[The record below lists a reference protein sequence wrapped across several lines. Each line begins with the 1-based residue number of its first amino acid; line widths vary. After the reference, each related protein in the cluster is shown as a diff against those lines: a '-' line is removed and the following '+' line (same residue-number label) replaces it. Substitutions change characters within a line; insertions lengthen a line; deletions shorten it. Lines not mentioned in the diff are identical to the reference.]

1 MTRKST
7 IINPIASII
16 FLNRLFSFSSIYL
29 LSMVVVEVTTGISR
43 GFVFVSTLSVS
54 PLMETEVSIP
64 GVFSC
69 AISRNTIP
77 VPGIKDKV
85 PVSMD
90 RSAGTSIVSI
100 RCLSI
105 ISLLTNSCLLLQ
117 PVAATSSTR
126 QKKICV
132 SYNVI

>member
-1 MTRKST
+1 
-7 IINPIASII
+7 
-16 FLNRLFSFSSIYL
+16 
-29 LSMVVVEVTTGISR
+29 MVVVEVTTGISR
-43 GFVFVSTLSVS
+43 GVVSVSTFSVS
-54 PLMETEVSIP
+54 PLMEIEVSIP
-64 GVFSC
+64 VVFSC

-132 SYNVI
+132 SYH